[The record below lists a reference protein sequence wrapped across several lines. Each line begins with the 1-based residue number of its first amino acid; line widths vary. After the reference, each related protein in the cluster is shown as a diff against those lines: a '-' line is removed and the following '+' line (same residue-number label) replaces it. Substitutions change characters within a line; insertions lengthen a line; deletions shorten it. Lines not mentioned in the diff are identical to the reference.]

1 MSSQWIH
8 ILQGNIFL
16 LVVWRQVI
24 LDLMFLTFSLIS
36 FSHRKIKSK
45 VPFFFLTPFSRNL
58 QKFIYVDSGRGSDQ
72 ISPDRPIRWILG
84 RANPIP
90 PLRPN
95 SWSGSARLVR
105 VTLQS
110 AWIGSGSASRTD
122 LDRVGTSWS
131 DPDSQSFIDLDMP
144 FMLSMTLFLLYPF
157 YFILFQRAIPLS
169 HYRPHVDIWVSTVF
183 ANLPDSCSSLYLLA
197 DCYLQSI

>member
-16 LVVWRQVI
+16 LVLWRQVI

-72 ISPDRPIRWILG
+72 ISPDRPIRSVLG

-90 PLRPN
+90 PA
-95 SWSGSARLVR
+95 SQFLVWICKIGQGYPSIS
-105 VTLQS
+105 LD
-110 AWIGSGSASRTD
+110 WIGIGQSNRPGSGWD
-122 LDRVGTSWS
+122 QLIWSWFPILHWFGHAIHAIYDTFS
-131 DPDSQSFIDLDMP
+131 S
-144 FMLSMTLFLLYPF
+144 LSFLLYTLPACNSSES
-157 YFILFQRAIPLS
+157 LQTTCRHLS
-169 HYRPHVDIWVSTVF
+169 
-183 ANLPDSCSSLYLLA
+183 
-197 DCYLQSI
+197 

>member
-16 LVVWRQVI
+16 LVLWRQVI

-72 ISPDRPIRWILG
+72 ISPDRPIRSVLG
-84 RANPIP
+84 WANPIP
-90 PLRPN
+90 PCIPILGLDLQD
-95 SWSGSARLVR
+95 WSGLPFNQLGLDRDRPVEP
-105 VTLQS
+105 T
-110 AWIGSGSASRTD
+110 WIGLGPAD
-122 LDRVGTSWS
+122 LILIPNPSLIWTCHSCYLWHFFFS
-131 DPDSQSFIDLDMP
+131 
-144 FMLSMTLFLLYPF
+144 
-157 YFILFQRAIPLS
+157 ILFTLYSSSVQFL
-169 HYRPHVDIWVSTVF
+169 WVIT
-183 ANLPDSCSSLYLLA
+183 DHM
-197 DCYLQSI
+197 